1 MVKKKKYSM
10 GSRGEGWVLLQFVL
24 FGILLATTQFDRVD
38 LPDWIQYTGFIFLAI
53 GGIFGTG
60 GVLNLGRNL
69 TPFPRPKESGSL
81 ISRGIYQC
89 VRHPIYTGVIFGTL
103 GWSLIISNII
113 GLVFVVILFFFFD
126 AKSRREER
134 WLVERYPEYTAY
146 RKDVKR
152 LIPWIY

>member
-1 MVKKKKYSM
+1 M
-10 GSRGEGWVLLQFVL
+10 LLQFVL
-24 FGILLATTQFDRVD
+24 FGILLITTKFDRAAFPD
-38 LPDWIQYTGFIFLAI
+38 LIQYTGFPFLVI

-60 GVLNLGRNL
+60 GVLSLGKNL

-81 ISRGIYQC
+81 ITRGIYQC

-103 GWSLIISNII
+103 GWSLIISNVI
-113 GLVFVVILFFFFD
+113 GLGFVVILFLFFD

-134 WLVERYPEYTAY
+134 WLVERFPEYSAY
-146 RKDVKR
+146 REDVKK

>member
-1 MVKKKKYSM
+1 MVKTKKYSM

-24 FGILLATTQFDRVD
+24 FGILLATTRFDRVD
-38 LPDWIQYTGFIFLAI
+38 LPHWIQYTGFIFLVV

-60 GVLNLGRNL
+60 GVLSLGKNL

-81 ISRGIYQC
+81 ITRGLYQC

-103 GWSLIISNII
+103 GWSLIINNII
-113 GLVFVVILFFFFD
+113 GLLFVVILIFFFD

>member
-1 MVKKKKYSM
+1 MGKKKKYCM

-24 FGILLATTQFDRVD
+24 FGILLATTQVDRVD
-38 LPDWIQYTGFIFLAI
+38 LPGWIQYTGYIFLVT

-69 TPFPRPKESGSL
+69 TPFPRPKESSSL
-81 ISRGIYQC
+81 ITHGLYQF
-89 VRHPIYTGVIFGTL
+89 VRHPIYTGVLFGTL
-103 GWSLIISNII
+103 GWSLIISNSI
-113 GLVFVVILFFFFD
+113 GLVFVVILFLFFD

-146 RKDVKR
+146 RKNVKK